1 MKPRRIAVRVMPNA
15 RRSEVV
21 GWEAAPSDLPG
32 FDRMLR
38 VRLAAPPA
46 EGKANDEL
54 VRFLARESGVARG
67 DVRIVRGAS
76 SRLKVVEVPDGFA
89 V

>member
-1 MKPRRIAVRVMPNA
+1 MGRGGTSCQAGWA
-15 RRSEVV
+15 SLTHGLTHRSP
-21 GWEAAPSDLPG
+21 A
-32 FDRMLR
+32 
-38 VRLAAPPA
+38 RLAAPPA

-67 DVRIVRGAS
+67 DIRIVRGAS